1 MIKRIEI
8 ITIGDEVLRGETQ
21 ENNGAWLA
29 RVLIRSGLEPWR
41 ITVLPDDMD
50 ILVRELRE
58 AAGRSEWIIVTGGLG
73 PTVDDITKEAAIRAF
88 ALSTGFR
95 QDIVDAVAARLT
107 ERGSVMPAGYR
118 DQGRIPDGAGVLPNP
133 IGLAVGLRVRAGS
146 AELFLLPGVPAEMKA
161 MFEGSVLPALEPP
174 GKDASVRLRTFG
186 LTETEL
192 EDHLRKAIPEESLR
206 AVSII
211 SSPRGVDAYIPPG
224 QDQLVYISAAE
235 RELRSYIF
243 TEGDA
248 RMEAVVVGL
257 LVSRRKTVAT
267 AESITGGL
275 IASTL
280 VSVPGASD
288 TFREGFV
295 TYGNEAKIEHLGV
308 SAKTLDA
315 HGAVSSQTCVEMA
328 EGARERAGT
337 DFALSTTGIAGPTGG
352 VSGKPVGTC
361 FVALAAPEVVYCRG
375 FQFPGD
381 REMVR
386 LRTAYFALDML
397 RLALI
402 GEHERLEKFRLV
414 DERGRGDA
422 TGRKR

>member
-8 ITIGDEVLRGETQ
+8 ITIGDEVLRGEIQ

-29 RVLIRSGLEPWR
+29 RTLIRSGLEPWR
-41 ITVLPDDMD
+41 ITVLPDSMD
-50 ILVRELRE
+50 ILVREMRE
-58 AAGRSEWIIVTGGLG
+58 AAGRSEWVIVTGGLG

-88 ALSTGFR
+88 GLSALFR
-95 QDIVDAVAARLT
+95 QDIVDAVEARLK
-107 ERGSVMPAGYR
+107 ERGREMPAGYR
-118 DQGRIPDGAGVLPNP
+118 DQGRVPEGASVLANP
-133 IGLAVGLRVRAGS
+133 VGLAVGLRVRAGA

-161 MFEGSVLPALEPP
+161 MFEESVLPALEPP
-174 GKDASVRLRTFG
+174 GKDAYVRLRIFG

-192 EDHLRKAIPEESLR
+192 EDHLRNAIPEESLR
-206 AVSII
+206 DVSII
-211 SSPRGVDAYIPPG
+211 SSPKGVDAYIPPG
-224 QDQLVYISAAE
+224 QDQLMHVSAAE

-257 LVSRRKTVAT
+257 LVSRRKTVAA

-280 VSVPGASD
+280 ISVPGASD

-295 TYGNEAKIEHLGV
+295 TYGNGAKIERLGV
-308 SAKTLDA
+308 SAKTLEA
-315 HGAVSSQTCVEMA
+315 HGAVSRETCVEMA

-352 VSGKPVGTC
+352 VPGKPVGTC
-361 FVALAAPEVVYCRG
+361 FVALAAPEGVYCRG

-386 LRTAYFALDML
+386 ARTAYFALDML

-402 GEHERLEKFRLV
+402 GENERLEKFRV
-414 DERGRGDA
+414 ADARGHGGA